1 MYKKSY
7 FILLLTMFLLCGC
20 TTNKNYLIQDINFD
34 DYKAFIIDADR
45 LIVEQKYN
53 TNISNPYID
62 HLVKQ
67 DLLSL
72 VNYWAI
78 ARLNTKT
85 SNNNGNLKVIINEA
99 SIKALPVSDNNNIE
113 ELFISN
119 AAINIE
125 MNLDITIDLLNEK
138 SDRISYV
145 NIKVFKSQEMG
156 GNISLLE
163 KDYKIQEMSRSLM
176 ADFDSLAINKIKEV
190 FNKKVLSN

>member
-7 FILLLTMFLLCGC
+7 FILLLTIFLLCGC
-20 TTNKNYLIQDINFD
+20 TSNKNYLIQDINFD

-85 SNNNGNLKVIINEA
+85 YNNSGNLKVIINEA

-176 ADFDSLAINKIKEV
+176 TDFDSLAINKIKEV

>member
-7 FILLLTMFLLCGC
+7 FILLLTIFLLCGC
-20 TTNKNYLIQDINFD
+20 TSNKNYLIQDINFD

-176 ADFDSLAINKIKEV
+176 TDFDSLAINKIKEV
-190 FNKKVLSN
+190 FNKRILSN

>member
-7 FILLLTMFLLCGC
+7 FILLLTIFLLCGC

-176 ADFDSLAINKIKEV
+176 TDFDSLAINKIKEV
-190 FNKKVLSN
+190 FNKRILSN

>member
-7 FILLLTMFLLCGC
+7 FILLLTIFLLCGC
-20 TTNKNYLIQDINFD
+20 TSNKNYLIQDINFD

-176 ADFDSLAINKIKEV
+176 MDFDSLAINKIKEV